1 MKIDFTQFDAPID
14 GLTLSDWKRSN
25 GLEIS
30 PEDAALAGIS
40 LEDLDSELAL
50 AATNVDFN
58 FTPDHRLE
66 FSAASVV
73 ADVRSNNSLRSIRVR
88 TNFSRP
94 RKSATWRNPLLR
106 IGSSIVS
113 KTWRMTLTKI

>member
-88 TNFSRP
+88 SEFLAPAEICDLAKPIIKNWT
-94 RKSATWRNPLLR
+94 
-106 IGSSIVS
+106 
-113 KTWRMTLTKI
+113 